1 MTFNS
6 LGYPLKFI
14 QRKRCRDASAHIF
27 TLIYKFHSPVTR
39 YAYIVH
45 ADYHEEDVFAI
56 KFYAQKD
63 SKDDYKYSRITNRGD
78 VFNILISCLQVIP
91 LLLPDHP
98 TASFGFIGS
107 RTVDRVSGRV
117 EDYQNTQRFRI
128 YCDIVENTIGERTF
142 AHFSYEEISGYL
154 LVNRL
159 ADNIEDKEQVITKMF
174 ANTYN
179 GLLDV

>member
-1 MTFNS
+1 LTFNS
-6 LGYPLKFI
+6 AGYPLKFI
-14 QRKRCRDASAHIF
+14 QRRRCRDASAHLF
-27 TLIYKFHSPVTR
+27 TLIYKFHSPITR

-63 SKDDYKYSRITNRGD
+63 SKDDYKYSRITNKGD
-78 VFNILISCLQVIP
+78 VFSILISCLQVVP
-91 LLLPDHP
+91 LLLPDYP

-107 RTVDRVSGRV
+107 RTVDRISGTV

-128 YCDIVENTIGERTF
+128 YCGIVESTIGEQTF
-142 AHFSYEEISGYL
+142 AHFSYQEISGYL

-159 ADNIEDKEQVITKMF
+159 ADTLEEREQIITRMF
-174 ANTYN
+174 TNTYN